1 MEKWKQYLRG
11 FDTIANWLIEHEK
24 IQERQRDIYFWY
36 GLPKEVAQDVK
47 SQYRA
52 INPNWDTVDPVPTDI
67 ARNLA
72 EANFKRGC
80 FDENMFGMNSPFNS
94 ESDSNDTEEEKIDKF
109 HRKQMHKR
117 YKKRHY
123 NKSDSEDSDS
133 DEEEE
138 ENRLV
143 NQIKKQLDQRDQ
155 EIRDRL
161 HMKGH
166 QHHQTPQKHE
176 DKPANILGKKKSE
189 STPTTPKGDNK
200 ADTEVKD
207 LTDKMSKMTVTEP
220 KYAMCY
226 FQISQLNP
234 EVAGWYPKPQPRL
247 EGSIAPSPRMDSSR
261 TMRNAVNNYTGTGS
275 NAVPLGPRRSAYV
288 QTAGMSYELGADTNP
303 MRGKCYGCGDTNHG
317 LRDCPPIIDALNS
330 GVMGKLPDGRYT
342 GPDGQLLRRFGTD
355 TFMSIL
361 DRMKG
366 SDKQE
371 AVPAAP
377 TVQAKSYLTHASA
390 FFEPESEEYDTME
403 ESDDES
409 YDHEGI
415 TARVME
421 AARTARKT
429 PIHGV
434 KKKIFDGVLMPPR
447 KEATSQKAKDN
458 DFRPKGK
465 EILTRKDA
473 TNKENTNPRPIEAR
487 PARQVE
493 INEDIEMVDIPIKAD
508 SLPKIVECKN
518 DTEKMSKNK
527 RISELAQQVNIES
540 ICDKILDV
548 KVDLTVKEV
557 LGLNKEVAGRM
568 GDQLKNKAINPDTP
582 LAARVNFGRV
592 DYSRHDLVL
601 IEVKIGKFTTEAF
614 IDSGSEIN
622 IISKEMYHK
631 CKDDRGSVSPVSLEL
646 TEVGGSKKELRKYLK
661 YVKVKCG
668 GVVDTEGDFYVA
680 NFDVDFTVLLGRPFQ
695 VKNKLCL
702 IETEKDG
709 TCVELHPNKN
719 NYNAVYRMPAISA

>member
-72 EANFKRGC
+72 EANFKRGR

-109 HRKQMHKR
+109 HRKQMRKR

-138 ENRLV
+138 ENQLV

-166 QHHQTPQKHE
+166 QHHQTLPKHE
-176 DKPANILGKKKSE
+176 DKSANTLGKKKSE

-207 LTDKMSKMTVTEP
+207 LIDKMSKMAVTEP
-220 KYAMCY
+220 KYGMCY

-303 MRGKCYGCGDTNHG
+303 MHGKCYGCGDTNHG
-317 LRDCPPIIDALNS
+317 L
-330 GVMGKLPDGRYT
+330 
-342 GPDGQLLRRFGTD
+342 
-355 TFMSIL
+355 
-361 DRMKG
+361 
-366 SDKQE
+366 
-371 AVPAAP
+371 
-377 TVQAKSYLTHASA
+377 
-390 FFEPESEEYDTME
+390 
-403 ESDDES
+403 
-409 YDHEGI
+409 
-415 TARVME
+415 
-421 AARTARKT
+421 
-429 PIHGV
+429 
-434 KKKIFDGVLMPPR
+434 
-447 KEATSQKAKDN
+447 
-458 DFRPKGK
+458 
-465 EILTRKDA
+465 
-473 TNKENTNPRPIEAR
+473 
-487 PARQVE
+487 
-493 INEDIEMVDIPIKAD
+493 
-508 SLPKIVECKN
+508 
-518 DTEKMSKNK
+518 
-527 RISELAQQVNIES
+527 
-540 ICDKILDV
+540 
-548 KVDLTVKEV
+548 
-557 LGLNKEVAGRM
+557 
-568 GDQLKNKAINPDTP
+568 
-582 LAARVNFGRV
+582 
-592 DYSRHDLVL
+592 
-601 IEVKIGKFTTEAF
+601 
-614 IDSGSEIN
+614 
-622 IISKEMYHK
+622 
-631 CKDDRGSVSPVSLEL
+631 
-646 TEVGGSKKELRKYLK
+646 
-661 YVKVKCG
+661 
-668 GVVDTEGDFYVA
+668 
-680 NFDVDFTVLLGRPFQ
+680 
-695 VKNKLCL
+695 
-702 IETEKDG
+702 
-709 TCVELHPNKN
+709 
-719 NYNAVYRMPAISA
+719 